1 MANNVA
7 MSRFPVA
14 RLAATAA
21 IVPQSIMPSM
31 PMLKTPVRSVK
42 RPPAPANMSGADSR
56 MLAASQ
62 SRTMLGRSM
71 GRLLSQRLRLLPPC
85 DPNPLGEA
93 NGDHEEHRQGL
104 DHLGNGGRDA
114 DRHLHLACSGAQ
126 QAEEQRGQ
134 DNRQRIAVGHQG
146 DRNTVI
152 AETA

>member
-85 DPNPLGEA
+85 DPNPLG
-93 NGDHEEHRQGL
+93 
-104 DHLGNGGRDA
+104 DA